1 MYTYLYVCICIY
13 IYTCYICTF
22 VIAGSYNTCRLRHIF
37 GHMFSFNV
45 HSIKSS
51 MIFLK
56 TQVSGGFFTSQLY
69 FTIYHAVFMGE
80 PTHFRLG
87 EVSCS
92 SQTVSHYQRVT
103 SSKVFNITFIWTP
116 DFFTSMPQCHG
127 APWSSLP
134 GRIACWDPSISMAFH
149 VLLTGSDV
157 LSWNCATPSILP
169 SGVIKHGGKM
179 PELNAGF

>member
-116 DFFTSMPQCHG
+116 DLNINATGHSGHHGQGQPLAGILQSRWHSTCSSWGQMCSAVSAWNSEHFT
-127 APWSSLP
+127 L
-134 GRIACWDPSISMAFH
+134 
-149 VLLTGSDV
+149 
-157 LSWNCATPSILP
+157 
-169 SGVIKHGGKM
+169 
-179 PELNAGF
+179 